1 MSFPIKLQQ
10 ESILKVPIINYQHDF
25 TFIVNDEIYQTNKL
39 VADLLST
46 KICQLHQVDPT
57 VNEYYINTKSKGNFQ
72 NILSLATFEPID
84 FSITDKN
91 FVLEIID
98 QLSIESAEL
107 PGLTIE
113 LTIDNVIE
121 LIKEHEKSPSLFP
134 KELDREIDFLST
146 HFNEIQDHQ
155 DELFELSDI
164 TLERIINNEKIK
176 LENED
181 QLLNFINNL
190 YIRNVKYSNFYEYVY
205 FYNVSIEFLKGFF
218 EIFNINDITNGTWLS
233 LVERFSSNDKKIE
246 KKSDRYEQKQ
256 KIELE
261 KSIDVQFSEGN
272 LKGIFNYIRTH
283 LNMNKEVK
291 ITTSSTF
298 CLDSEKLTDIENTG
312 VSVWTLNVPNSW
324 VSFNFK
330 KHKIILKNYTI
341 RSFNS
346 RDGHPNLR
354 SWVIEASSDG
364 YNWEVIAEE
373 NDCQFLN
380 GSNFTHTF
388 SINKL
393 DDEKEF
399 NFIRLKQTGPNYSET
414 FDLALSAIEFY
425 GYLV

>member
-1 MSFPIKLQQ
+1 MSFPIKLQH

-98 QLSIESAEL
+98 QLSIESTEL

-155 DELFELSDI
+155 NELFELSDI

-218 EIFNINDITNGTWLS
+218 DIFDINDITNGTWLS

-261 KSIDVQFSEGN
+261 NSIDVQFSEGN

-312 VSVWTLNVPNSW
+312 GFFRWLQ
-324 VSFNFK
+324 
-330 KHKIILKNYTI
+330 L
-341 RSFNS
+341 
-346 RDGHPNLR
+346 
-354 SWVIEASSDG
+354 
-364 YNWEVIAEE
+364 
-373 NDCQFLN
+373 
-380 GSNFTHTF
+380 GSH
-388 SINKL
+388 
-393 DDEKEF
+393 
-399 NFIRLKQTGPNYSET
+399 R
-414 FDLALSAIEFY
+414 
-425 GYLV
+425 